1 MTVPVR
7 PRPAAQCTVTPSPA
21 ASLRLM
27 NAMAASIWSSDGAA
41 KSWDRVVLG
50 CYAERV
56 EFVLVNG
63 PLVQRHQ
70 GTHAGCVK
78 GT

>member
-1 MTVPVR
+1 MHGDAFPGSQLALDECNGCLDLVQRWRCKVR
-7 PRPAAQCTVTPSPA
+7 
-21 ASLRLM
+21 
-27 NAMAASIWSSDGAA
+27 DG
-41 KSWDRVVLG
+41 VVLG